1 MSEYMTLK
9 TADCKTCYKCIRN
22 CPVKSIKFANSQAH
36 IIADECILCGHCFVS
51 CPQNAKEIRSDTAA
65 AEALIQSG
73 APVYVSLAPSFIA
86 NYGGITITQ
95 MEAALKQLGFA
106 GVEETA
112 LGATMVKRQYDA
124 LVNKAE
130 QKVILSTCCHTVNLL
145 IQKYYPE
152 ALSYTAAVLSPMQA
166 HCMDL
171 KRRYSGAKTVFI
183 GPCISKKAE
192 AEVYAG
198 TVDCA
203 LTFGEL
209 EDWLKKKNVS
219 LETKI
224 GGTQKDNVPAGD
236 ANTLARFFPT
246 TGGILKTMAK
256 ANPRY
261 TYLAVDGIDNCIKA
275 IEDVMRGDLSDCF
288 IEMSACAGSCIGGP
302 AMSKVRENPVRGY
315 IAVSTSAGANDFAAY
330 DYSSETM
337 GKKFPSL
344 KIRKVHLGADAIT
357 EVLHKMGKTKPEH
370 ELNCGCCGYNTCRDK
385 AQAVLEG
392 KANIEMCLP
401 WLTEK
406 AESFS
411 DDIIKNTPNGIIVLN
426 ENFEVQQINAAACKL
441 MKNITP
447 ADILG
452 DQVVRI
458 LDPMPFIN
466 AVQKERNSYNQRVY
480 LADYEKHVDQS
491 VIYDKSY
498 HIIIG
503 IMRDVTEETVQK
515 KAKEDFNRRTMEI
528 TDKVIEKQMRAVQ
541 EIASLL
547 GETTAETKIALTKL
561 KESLTDRPFSEEGF
575 IGSSGGSSNSAGR
588 GNHE

>member
-1 MSEYMTLK
+1 
-9 TADCKTCYKCIRN
+9 
-22 CPVKSIKFANSQAH
+22 
-36 IIADECILCGHCFVS
+36 
-51 CPQNAKEIRSDTAA
+51 
-65 AEALIQSG
+65 
-73 APVYVSLAPSFIA
+73 
-86 NYGGITITQ
+86 
-95 MEAALKQLGFA
+95 
-106 GVEETA
+106 
-112 LGATMVKRQYDA
+112 
-124 LVNKAE
+124 LVNKAD

-152 ALSYTAAVLSPMQA
+152 AIPYAAAVLSPMQA

-192 AEVYAG
+192 AEAYAG

-209 EDWLKKKNVS
+209 NDWLKKKNID
-219 LETKI
+219 LGIKLDTKK
-224 GGTQKDNVPAGD
+224 GRDRDNGPTGNT
-236 ANTLARFFPT
+236 NTLARFFPT

-256 ANPRY
+256 ANPQY
-261 TYLAVDGIDNCIKA
+261 TYLAVDGINNCIRV
-275 IEDVMRGDLSDCF
+275 IEDVVRGDIENCF
-288 IEMSACAGSCIGGP
+288 IEMSACTGSCIGGP
-302 AMSKVRENPVRGY
+302 AMDRVRENPVRGY
-315 IAVSTSAGANDFAAY
+315 IAVSTSAGANDFPAY
-330 DYSSETM
+330 EYSSETLH
-337 GKKFPSL
+337 KKLPSL
-344 KIRKVHLGADAIT
+344 KINRVHLGTDAIN
-357 EVLHKMGKTKPEH
+357 EVLKKMGKTKPEH

-401 WLTEK
+401 WLKEK

-441 MKNITP
+441 MKNINP

-458 LDPMPFIN
+458 LDPIPFIET
-466 AVQKERNSYNQRVY
+466 VQKERNSYNQRIY
-480 LADYEKHVDQS
+480 LADYEKYVDQS

-498 HIIIG
+498 HIIIC
-503 IMRDVTEETVQK
+503 IMRDVTEETIQRETK
-515 KAKEDFNRRTMEI
+515 IEFNRQTVEI
-528 TDKVIEKQMRAVQ
+528 TDKVIEKQMRVVQ

-547 GETTAETKIALTKL
+547 GETTAETKIALTQAERKH
-561 KESLTDRPFSEEGF
+561 
-575 IGSSGGSSNSAGR
+575 GR
-588 GNHE
+588 EKQ